1 MNNTQVALIAG
12 FCIVAALSIVLYLIR

>member
-1 MNNTQVALIAG
+1 MNNAQVALIAG